1 MLQSQKHE
9 MIEQLTKTFIQ
20 SIQLMMS
27 PLDGRLC
34 NFLLVLLSK
43 VFNSENEMNETDL
56 RDILA
61 VVVVSF
67 ANEFILNKLKII
79 LRN

>member
-61 VVVVSF
+61 VVVVSS
-67 ANEFILNKLKII
+67 ANKIMFNK
-79 LRN
+79 